1 MGNEC
6 KRILICEN
14 SNKEDGNEI
23 QRETKTT
30 EVKPVETNTI
40 ESNANRANRPN
51 ENTITSENKEK
62 NGTKNA
68 PEEFVGMNY
77 QLAENIVSLD
87 GNLLPE
93 DDFSKYIF
101 TQINKLRQ
109 DPQSFI
115 QNITDNEHKVK
126 TGKNGRLIFKSNVKV
141 ALTKGVEAFEEAK
154 EILQETA
161 PMEPLI
167 YNPRMNIPLP
177 KNEEDIQDKQYLKN
191 QSKEMIQAGV
201 PIKAYWRDIVKDA
214 QTSFLLMVVD
224 DGGVKAGMKRKYLL
238 DPKMR
243 YIGINSTV
251 LGNSFVC
258 YMTFSDR
265 D

>member
-14 SNKEDGNEI
+14 SNKEDVSEI

-30 EVKPVETNTI
+30 EVVKPVETNTI
-40 ESNANRANRPN
+40 ESNTNKAIKAN
-51 ENTITSENKEK
+51 ENFTDSEKKEK
-62 NGTKNA
+62 NGAIN
-68 PEEFVGMNY
+68 EEFVGMNY
-77 QLAENIVSLD
+77 QLQENIVAPD

-115 QNITDNEHKVK
+115 QNITDNEHKVI
-126 TGKNGRLIFKSNVKV
+126 TGKHGRLIFKSNVKV
-141 ALTKGVEAFEEAK
+141 ALTKGIEAFEEAK

-191 QSKEMIQAGV
+191 QSKDMIQAGV
-201 PIKAYWRDIVKDA
+201 PIKAYWRDIVKDP